1 MCYAVVVIFS
11 VLSNGLEPIQSK
23 RSYE

>member
-1 MCYAVVVIFS
+1 MCYAVVVIFP

-23 RSYE
+23 RSLE